1 MHFIG
6 AFATAPTKAFEGA
19 SNERELANGDVYLNT
34 ANATEYVYSNGKWV
48 ELGNEEGAGSHA
60 LKTISI
66 TGDDGLTGGG
76 TLEQDRTITHAV
88 PSNAAEGDHKGA
100 GERTYI
106 TNVKTDKFGHVVDI
120 ETGTEIDDGILSVSA
135 TGDNEITLSAT
146 EEDGAVAITAAHT
159 THAAGEAKTASTATI
174 ADYDGT
180 GTIKIPKIVTN
191 AAGHVTEISEETVT
205 ITMPSRQEI
214 PEASGEAKIAEENTD
229 GTISIYK
236 ATLGAGHVL
245 GDGEEAVKL
254 AKVAK
259 TGSAYDLA
267 EANTGTDKD
276 GNEVMYF
283 ILDCNW

>member
-1 MHFIG
+1 
-6 AFATAPTKAFEGA
+6 
-19 SNERELANGDVYLNT
+19 
-34 ANATEYVYSNGKWV
+34 
-48 ELGNEEGAGSHA
+48 
-60 LKTISI
+60 
-66 TGDDGLTGGG
+66 
-76 TLEQDRTITHAV
+76 
-88 PSNAAEGDHKGA
+88 
-100 GERTYI
+100 
-106 TNVKTDKFGHVVDI
+106 
-120 ETGTEIDDGILSVSA
+120 
-135 TGDNEITLSAT
+135 
-146 EEDGAVAITAAHT
+146 
-159 THAAGEAKTASTATI
+159 
-174 ADYDGT
+174 
-180 GTIKIPKIVTN
+180 
-191 AAGHVTEISEETVT
+191 
-205 ITMPSRQEI
+205 MPSRQEI